1 MSDKTPSKKMGR
13 PVMHQGKSLERTFLL
28 SDASDELITEVAEE
42 LGCSRS
48 DALEDILISARTTR
62 KRVR

>member
-1 MSDKTPSKKMGR
+1 
-13 PVMHQGKSLERTFLL
+13 MHQGKSLERTFLL